1 MAHAYGSGL
10 VGMEKAINELASQ
23 AEASDAS
30 LHPLGGYCSW
40 PSRRIALNGKF

>member
-1 MAHAYGSGL
+1 MALDIL

-30 LHPLGGYCSW
+30 LHPLGGLCLMENFENKQSM
-40 PSRRIALNGKF
+40 